1 MSKKKGLRFWHVHK
15 KRNKWLNVFAW
26 FYRIFIMHVW
36 SYKVGKKGHHKHFT
50 LNTCYAKLCQSRM
63 EPIMYYVAGVCG
75 TDIRR
80 IVQLIQNRVLRY
92 FLGSKKIASNT
103 ATRGYLG
110 WCLAYTKQILE
121 VFRLLFFIQHSSNN
135 MLIKNNRIC
144 SSLILRSCDYKVKHV
159 I

>member
-1 MSKKKGLRFWHVHK
+1 MIKCFCMILQ
-15 KRNKWLNVFAW
+15 N
-26 FYRIFIMHVW
+26 FYYACVILQSRQ
-36 SYKVGKKGHHKHFT
+36 KGHHKHFT

-80 IVQLIQNRVLRY
+80 IIQLIQNKALRY

-159 I
+159 IQKSIWRNIVKSNT